1 MYPLLPIRP
10 ISDHHLG
17 FESQSYT
24 LYGYSYTQL
33 NILLV
38 RPHHRSQSPLFCG
51 TPSNSPQ
58 EKIRAAAA
66 NHVIIGEF
74 ISNQAKITTV
84 RILT

>member
-1 MYPLLPIRP
+1 MMYPLLPIRP

-38 RPHHRSQSPLFCG
+38 RLLNNRSKG
-51 TPSNSPQ
+51 AGYTT
-58 EKIRAAAA
+58 KIPYC
-66 NHVIIGEF
+66 
-74 ISNQAKITTV
+74 TY
-84 RILT
+84 